1 MQTYKVRVTKDY
13 LVFCSAH
20 FIFFDDDKCE
30 RLHGHNYKVTAELE
44 APLDADHLVF
54 DFIVLKKLL
63 REIVN
68 ELDHRMLV
76 PMKCRQLR
84 IEKNEKEIRL
94 SHKEKQWIFPTGDCF
109 CLPIENT
116 TAELMAKWIAERLRE
131 DIDRMSKRRFD
142 GVIRMEVEESTGQSA
157 VFELPARSS
166 G

>member
-1 MQTYKVRVTKDY
+1 MQTYRVRVTKDY

-44 APLDADHLVF
+44 GPLDPDHLVF

-76 PMKCRQLR
+76 PMKSRQLR
-84 IEKNEKEIRL
+84 IEETEKEIRL
-94 SHKEKQWIFPTGDCF
+94 SHREKQWIFPSGDCVR
-109 CLPIENT
+109 LPIENT
-116 TAELMAKWIAERLRE
+116 TAELLARWIAERLRE
-131 DIDRMSKRRFD
+131 DIDRTAKRRFD

-157 VFELPARSS
+157 VYELPART
-166 G
+166 

>member
-44 APLDADHLVF
+44 GPLDADHLVF

-76 PMKCRQLR
+76 PMKSRQLR
-84 IEKNEKEIRL
+84 IEESEKEIRL
-94 SHKEKQWIFPTGDCF
+94 SHGEKQWVFPTGDCV

-131 DIDRMSKRRFD
+131 DIDRPSKRRFD

-157 VFELPARSS
+157 VFELPGRSS
-166 G
+166 A

>member
-44 APLDADHLVF
+44 GPLDADHLVF

-76 PMKCRQLR
+76 PMKSRQLR

-94 SHKEKQWIFPTGDCF
+94 NHREKQWVFPTGDCI

-116 TAELMAKWIAERLRE
+116 TAELLARYIAQRLRDE
-131 DIDRMSKRRFD
+131 LRRHHQYD
-142 GVIRMEVEESTGQSA
+142 PQVLRVEVEESTGQSA
-157 VFELPARSS
+157 VFELPGRPPA
-166 G
+166 

>member
-30 RLHGHNYKVTAELE
+30 RLHGHNYRVTAELE
-44 APLDADHLVF
+44 GPLDPDHLVF
-54 DFIVLKKLL
+54 DFIILKKLL

-76 PMKCRQLR
+76 PLKSRQLR
-84 IEKNEKEIRL
+84 IKETEKEVLMEYGDKR
-94 SHKEKQWIFPTGDCF
+94 WIFPRGDCAV
-109 CLPIENT
+109 LPIENT
-116 TAELMAKWIAERLRE
+116 TAELLARWIAERLRG
-131 DIDRMSKRRFD
+131 DIDRIARRPFD

-157 VFELPARSS
+157 VFELPPR
-166 G
+166 

>member
-44 APLDADHLVF
+44 GPLDADHLVF

-76 PMKCRQLR
+76 PMKSRQLR

-94 SHKEKQWIFPTGDCF
+94 NHREKQWVFPTGDCI

-131 DIDRMSKRRFD
+131 DIDRTSKRRFD
-142 GVIRMEVEESTGQSA
+142 GLIRMEVEESTGQSA
-157 VFELPARSS
+157 VFELPGRPPA
-166 G
+166 